1 MMMDYFNTAIDAL
14 AEHGKFSGNY
24 MDVQDIQKLLVNWAN
39 DEGVAL
45 KFDYGVN
52 TTRVY
57 LRKFS

>member
-1 MMMDYFNTAIDAL
+1 MMDYFNTAADDL
-14 AEHGKFSGNY
+14 AEHGKFSG
-24 MDVQDIQKLLVNWAN
+24 DHLDIDDIRAFLVKWAN